1 MLKTNLTRKDRHFVL
16 LGALLF
22 RLQVPTAYTVFENA
36 WAGDITE
43 IY

>member
-36 WAGDITE
+36 WAEDITE